1 MRCNLV
7 LCQESEPQTSVLSWG
22 SYKRNIVQ
30 KKKKKNL
37 YFAFVQS
44 MYRNARSPVTISG
57 TFIDNF
63 LVVLYQDSVLS
74 LLLFIIVLEA
84 LSRECRLLFPKEPL
98 NANVHWKQWL
108 LKY

>member
-7 LCQESEPQTSVLSWG
+7 LCQDVEPQTSVLSWG
-22 SYKRNIVQ
+22 SYKKNIGQ
-30 KKKKKNL
+30 KKKNL
-37 YFAFVQS
+37 YFAFVQL

-63 LVVLYQDSVLS
+63 LEVLYQGSVLS

-84 LSRECRLLFPKEPL
+84 LSR
-98 NANVHWKQWL
+98 
-108 LKY
+108 

>member
-7 LCQESEPQTSVLSWG
+7 LCQDVEPQTSVLSWG
-22 SYKRNIVQ
+22 SYKKNIGQ
-30 KKKKKNL
+30 KKKNL
-37 YFAFVQS
+37 YFAFVQL

-63 LVVLYQDSVLS
+63 LEVLHQGSVLS

-84 LSRECRLLFPKEPL
+84 LSR
-98 NANVHWKQWL
+98 
-108 LKY
+108 